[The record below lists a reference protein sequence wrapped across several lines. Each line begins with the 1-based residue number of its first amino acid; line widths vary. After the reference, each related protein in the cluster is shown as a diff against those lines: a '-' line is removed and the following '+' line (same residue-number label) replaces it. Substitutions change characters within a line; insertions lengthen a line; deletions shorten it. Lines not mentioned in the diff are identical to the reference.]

1 MVVYLRGKLE
11 VFSVILLSFRQ
22 GGNFTTSP
30 LPTLKRT
37 PKKPTQIRVKLWNLY
52 LIAGF
57 DLESLFWV
65 LVCYSFPPSRYS
77 YSSFPLP

>member
-1 MVVYLRGKLE
+1 MGVYLRGKLE
-11 VFSVILLSFRQ
+11 VSSVILTSFRQ
-22 GGNFTTSP
+22 GVILQPPP
-30 LPTLKRT
+30 LRTLKRT

-52 LIAGF
+52 LIAGV

-77 YSSFPLP
+77 YSSFLLS